1 MERQTDAQINHGNSG
16 APLLNTR
23 GEVLGITSYDL
34 EGGGSGLGVAI
45 STTAFGNRVPG
56 GELLTVEWTS
66 WRSWMT
72 PTEPITAAPT
82 VSCDLRR
89 RGLARRLAADPW

>member
-56 GELLTVEWTS
+56 G
-66 WRSWMT
+66 
-72 PTEPITAAPT
+72 
-82 VSCDLRR
+82 
-89 RGLARRLAADPW
+89 GAADGRVDILAVLDDSN

>member
-34 EGGGSGLGVAI
+34 EGGGSALA
-45 STTAFGNRVPG
+45 S
-56 GELLTVEWTS
+56 
-66 WRSWMT
+66 RS
-72 PTEPITAAPT
+72 A
-82 VSCDLRR
+82 RR
-89 RGLARRLAADPW
+89 RSATVFQEGSC